1 MTMMYENNKSMG
13 KAQLRMHVNKDRNL
27 TADAIGADSHK
38 QKIYAILYHSAV
50 VAIPNVLR

>member
-1 MTMMYENNKSMG
+1 MYENNKSMG
-13 KAQLRMHVNKDRNL
+13 KAQLRMQVNKDRNL

-38 QKIYAILYHSAV
+38 QKNYAILYHSAV